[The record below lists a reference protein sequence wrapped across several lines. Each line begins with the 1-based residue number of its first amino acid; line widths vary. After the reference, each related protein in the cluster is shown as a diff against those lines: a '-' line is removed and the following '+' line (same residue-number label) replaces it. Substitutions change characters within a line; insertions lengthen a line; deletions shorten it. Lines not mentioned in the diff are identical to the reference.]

1 MEHEAISG
9 AIISSS
15 MRVHSE
21 LGPGLLESLY
31 ESCLEHE
38 LRKIAIP
45 VARQVEVPVTYDGL
59 RLESGFRLDLLV
71 ANSVV
76 VEIKAVDRLAAIHTA
91 QMLTYLK
98 LTKCRVGLLLNFNV
112 VHMRDGIKRIV
123 HQV

>member
-1 MEHEAISG
+1 VDHEAISG
-9 AIISSS
+9 AIISAS

-38 LRKIAIP
+38 LRKIVIP